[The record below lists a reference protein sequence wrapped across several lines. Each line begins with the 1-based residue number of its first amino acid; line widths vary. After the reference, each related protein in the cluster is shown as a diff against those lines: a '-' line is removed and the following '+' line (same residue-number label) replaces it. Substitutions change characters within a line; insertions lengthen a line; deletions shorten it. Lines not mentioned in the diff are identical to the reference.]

1 MFQLPYIGKD
11 SLARYNMDNFDEKSP
26 LIISFILSL
35 RNLTHKSPLFIALN
49 GIQGIGKSCL
59 GATLAHKLSNEQ
71 DLRTIV
77 ISIDDFYLT
86 YADQLALG
94 QANRSNKLLQHRGQ
108 PGTHDL
114 NLAKRVLSELANE
127 RECQI
132 PSFDKAAHHG
142 NGDRQPQE
150 SWRVVNQTGD
160 TKIQVIIIEGWCV
173 GFSPLNDHEVEC
185 KRNQTNNRS
194 LSKHDLNNLLFI
206 NEKLKEYEEVF
217 NSYFDGFIH
226 LDVNDLSYV
235 YDWREE
241 QEEKLRREKGLESA
255 MSPQQIV
262 NFVENFFPT
271 YELYTE
277 VMRQNGI
284 ISRRNATRLKDIRL
298 VVDRNRKV
306 LEIYK
311 T

>member
-1 MFQLPYIGKD
+1 MSKVVFNFMFQLPYIGKD

-127 RECQI
+127 ENVK
-132 PSFDKAAHHG
+132 FH
-142 NGDRQPQE
+142 
-150 SWRVVNQTGD
+150 
-160 TKIQVIIIEGWCV
+160 
-173 GFSPLNDHEVEC
+173 
-185 KRNQTNNRS
+185 
-194 LSKHDLNNLLFI
+194 LS
-206 NEKLKEYEEVF
+206 
-217 NSYFDGFIH
+217 
-226 LDVNDLSYV
+226 
-235 YDWREE
+235 
-241 QEEKLRREKGLESA
+241 
-255 MSPQQIV
+255 
-262 NFVENFFPT
+262 
-271 YELYTE
+271 
-277 VMRQNGI
+277 
-284 ISRRNATRLKDIRL
+284 IRL
-298 VVDRNRKV
+298 LIMGMEIASHRN
-306 LEIYK
+306 LGGW
-311 T
+311 